1 MVEEIDIK
9 KEFNEIL
16 RRSRM
21 QAKLDNCLC
30 CGKKMTSFCNSHTLP
45 KFILKSISDNGM
57 VYTSNNYFKMPL
69 ADNEIGL
76 KNSGTFKRICK
87 ECDSVIF
94 QDYEEVEKL
103 LVLPRKKVMTQI
115 DLKNTLRMYEKRLNE
130 IELYNIMIS
139 EYANEYNFLD
149 LLSRQHINEFDLD
162 EIKKEFERDMKI
174 LKKESTS
181 SFELIYWKILDYVTP
196 IAFQGHI
203 ALHGDLNGNIIND
216 LYNIKK
222 DYVIENLNLCVF
234 PLEDKTVIIM
244 FVNKDNRKY
253 NNFIKQF
260 KKLKEDEKLRLISF
274 IIFNYSEDF
283 FISKKSK
290 DSLLN
295 NPILDMLTQNT
306 TDIYALDEEMAK
318 EFKNIKKFELM
329 NYKICPNILDVEYA
343 IKQQSSKNSQKK

>member
-1 MVEEIDIK
+1 M
-9 KEFNEIL
+9 
-16 RRSRM
+16 
-21 QAKLDNCLC
+21 
-30 CGKKMTSFCNSHTLP
+30 H
-45 KFILKSISDNGM
+45 
-57 VYTSNNYFKMPL
+57 
-69 ADNEIGL
+69 
-76 KNSGTFKRICK
+76 
-87 ECDSVIF
+87 
-94 QDYEEVEKL
+94 
-103 LVLPRKKVMTQI
+103 
-115 DLKNTLRMYEKRLNE
+115 
-130 IELYNIMIS
+130 
-139 EYANEYNFLD
+139 
-149 LLSRQHINEFDLD
+149 
-162 EIKKEFERDMKI
+162 
-174 LKKESTS
+174 
-181 SFELIYWKILDYVTP
+181 
-196 IAFQGHI
+196 
-203 ALHGDLNGNIIND
+203 GNIIND

-253 NNFIKQF
+253 NNFIKQL

-329 NYKICPNILDVEYA
+329 NYEICPNILDVEYS
-343 IKQQSSKNSQKK
+343 IKQQSINNSKKNKKCE